1 MLITLADILR
11 KNQKIEL
18 LGDSMHLHF
27 VDRYRLHS
35 VDSLFVEVD
44 DSTFTSSKY
53 NEVLL
58 TIYTDEARYTSPV
71 KVYNVPGVICLLQ
84 LCDIDLKKEEL
95 RSTKRI
101 EVLKNVMVGTERK
114 QSEVTLINISLGGI
128 CFYSPTQLIVGN
140 STLFYDTLQGQSLV
154 LPFKVLRERF
164 NEEKNTYIYHCQFNQ
179 YPRSAESMLEK
190 EIVALQLLHIKK
202 NNTLSK

>member
-11 KNQKIEL
+11 KNQRIEL
-18 LGDSMHLHF
+18 LGNSMHLHL

-53 NEVLL
+53 NDVLL
-58 TIYTDEARYTSPV
+58 TIYTDEAKYTSPV

-84 LCDIDLKKEEL
+84 LCDINLKKEEL

-101 EVLKNVMVGTERK
+101 AVLKNVMVGNERK
-114 QSEVTLINISLGGI
+114 QSEVTLINISLGGF
-128 CFYSPTQLIVGN
+128 CFCSPTQLIVGN
-140 STLFYDTLQGQSLV
+140 STLFYDTLQGQSLI
-154 LPFKVLRERF
+154 LPFKILRERF
-164 NEEKNTYIYHCQFNQ
+164 NEEKNNYIYHCQFNQ
-179 YPRSAESMLEK
+179 YTRTTECMLEK
-190 EIVALQLLHIKK
+190 EIVGLQLLHIKQ
-202 NNTLSK
+202 NNTLSM

>member
-11 KNQKIEL
+11 KNQRIEL
-18 LGDSMHLHF
+18 LGNSMHLHL

-53 NEVLL
+53 NDVLL
-58 TIYTDEARYTSPV
+58 TIYTDEAKYTSPV

-84 LCDIDLKKEEL
+84 LCDINLKKEEL

-101 EVLKNVMVGTERK
+101 EVLKNVMVGNERK
-114 QSEVTLINISLGGI
+114 QSEVTLINISLGGF
-128 CFYSPTQLIVGN
+128 CFCSPTQLIVGN
-140 STLFYDTLQGQSLV
+140 STLFYDTLQGQSLI
-154 LPFKVLRERF
+154 LPFKILRERF

-179 YPRSAESMLEK
+179 YPRSVECMLEK

>member
-18 LGDSMHLHF
+18 LGDFMHLHL

-53 NEVLL
+53 NDVLL
-58 TIYTDEARYTSPV
+58 TIYTDEAKYTSPV

-84 LCDIDLKKEEL
+84 LCDINLKKEEL

-101 EVLKNVMVGTERK
+101 EVLKNVMVGNERK
-114 QSEVTLINISLGGI
+114 QSEVTLINISLGGF
-128 CFYSPTQLIVGN
+128 CFCSPTQLIVGN
-140 STLFYDTLQGQSLV
+140 STLFYDTLQGQSLI
-154 LPFKVLRERF
+154 LPFKILRERF

-179 YPRSAESMLEK
+179 YPRSVECMLE
-190 EIVALQLLHIKK
+190 
-202 NNTLSK
+202 